1 MNNYT
6 VFHLHSDLSNGVTNI
21 DSVTKFGQYVDYAK
35 SLGMTSLGIS
45 EHGSIFEWWHKKC
58 AIEKAG
64 MKYIHEIEAYVTE
77 ALYVKETNDDGK
89 IVEKKVRDNMHCV
102 LIAAN
107 YQGFRELNKL
117 ISKSFNREDG
127 HFYYVPRIAL
137 DELMNTS
144 DNILISTACLGG
156 ILAKGNKRVKSK
168 FLDFCIKNKHRVFLE
183 IQHHRDKEGKQKEYN
198 QYLANI
204 SNKYNI
210 KLITGTDT
218 HALNDLHLAGR
229 KKLQEGKGVHFAD
242 EDSWDLSF
250 KTYDELVKAYEKQN
264 SLPEEIYLQA
274 IKNTNVLADMVE
286 EFTIDRNIKY
296 PKLYDNPLETYKEKI
311 NKSYKKHKYIKQRY
325 PKNQIKNVVNTEL
338 DVYSETQSIDFML
351 LQTYMREWEYS
362 NGIECGYGRGS
373 VSGSEIAYI
382 LGITQMDSI
391 KFNLNFFRFM
401 NPKRVTN
408 ADIDTD
414 YSSKDREKVKTFL
427 LRDHMN
433 LPQIHSSE
441 IITFNTIA
449 LKGAIR
455 DIGRALHMPLSEVG
469 SICDK
474 CEDEEEL
481 IRLRE
486 KYPELFKY
494 VDIVQG
500 TIVSIGTHPSGV
512 LVSDLDIT
520 EEIGL
525 CSSSGSQ
532 YQISMLNMKEL
543 DDLMYVK
550 LDILGLDNIG
560 VINDTCK
567 MLNIERLTP
576 DNVDLDDMNVWN
588 SMRDDTTLI
597 FQWESNSA
605 QAYLKRFMSDETLEK
620 VKSVV
625 PNFSMIKWF
634 SFGNGLIR
642 PACASYREDVA
653 DGIFYDNKLKELDE
667 FLAPTMGRVTMQED
681 IMQFLV
687 KFCGYSQAES
697 DTVRRCVDENTLV
710 MMGNGN
716 YKKIKDINVG
726 DNVISVN
733 RHGVSESKPVIN
745 VFNNGIKNVYK
756 ITTVHGKEIIA
767 TSNHKLLTQ
776 DGYKMVKELKLD
788 DSLMS
793 LKHINSDK
801 DSLRPNERLSCS
813 EMFLIGMLI
822 GDGTIFETSKNGN
835 DNIRPSFTNSDI
847 ELINKFKECILSRIR
862 PSYNNQPHCEFTISS
877 QDGVSVDKIYNV
889 KVKTDTSNKSLIRLL
904 DRYNLRHHA
913 SNKMLNDELMSYP
926 VGEKLQNLLGGLFS
940 TDGGCYNNYID
951 YSTTS
956 ELLAHQVQS
965 LLLKMG
971 IYSYILRSWIA
982 DYNYF
987 SYRVYI
993 SQVDSLSAFSRNIL
1007 PFIVGDKKTKY
1018 ELIIFNAINNTARY
1032 NFLMPNKCKDEIRL
1046 NMLIYNKSF
1055 NNIGEKLGYEK
1066 NGFNIHTTEFQ
1077 MTDYKAR
1084 EISKKLYAPYTYWL
1098 LNTEY
1103 IPLKVKSIELINES
1117 NVYDIEVEDNHN
1129 YIANGL
1135 VVHNCIAKKYG
1146 TEQVLPEIEER
1157 FIEYSSSTYNISKDK
1172 CKEII
1177 KPFLEVIL
1185 SASSYAFSWNH
1196 SDSYSCIGYICGYL
1210 RYYYPLE
1217 FLTAALNIF
1226 EGKEDKT
1233 LSITEY
1239 ARKVRIPILPIKFRH
1254 STSEYTYDKKTNSIY
1269 KGIASIKF
1277 LNDKVADSL
1286 KEVKDKEYANFIELL
1301 INIKDMP
1308 INSKQLD
1315 ILVKLNFFEEFGE
1328 INTLLK
1334 QVELFNNIYDK
1345 KQFKKDK
1352 LDELEIPLDIITK
1365 HSQKITEK
1373 LFKDFDSLAILND
1386 IIVSYKYKTTTVS
1399 DKMSYELEFLGY
1411 IQTTIPSLSL
1421 DYAYITNIDGKF
1433 KNKNVTL
1440 YRLQNGESET
1450 VKVKAKAFEDNEL
1463 LIGDVIKTVEC
1474 SRERKWGRT
1483 PEGEY
1488 YQKDEYETIL
1498 KKWIFVR

>member
-1 MNNYT
+1 MKNYT
-6 VFHLHSDLSNGVTNI
+6 VMHCHSMLSNGITNI
-21 DSVTKFGQYVDYAK
+21 DSVTHFQQYVDKAK
-35 SLGMTSLGIS
+35 ELGMTALGIS
-45 EHGSIFEWWHKKC
+45 EHGSTFEWWHKKC

-77 ALYVKETNDDGK
+77 ALYVKETNDDGE

-127 HFYYVPRIAL
+127 HFYYAPRITL
-137 DELMNTS
+137 DELMTTS

-156 ILAKGNKRVKSK
+156 ILAKGNERVKSK

-210 KLITGTDT
+210 KLIAGTDT
-218 HALNDLHLAGR
+218 HALNNLHLDGR
-229 KKLQEGKGVHFAD
+229 KKLQESKGVHFAD

-250 KTYDELVKAYEKQN
+250 KTYDELVEAYEKQN
-264 SLPEEIYLQA
+264 SLPKEIYLQA
-274 IKNTNVLADMVE
+274 IENTNVLASMIE

-311 NKSYKKHKYIKQRY
+311 NKSYNKHKYIKQRY
-325 PKNQIKNVVNTEL
+325 PKEQIKSVVNTEL
-338 DVYSETQSIDFML
+338 DVYNETKSIDFML

-433 LPQIHSSE
+433 LPQIYSSE

-455 DIGRALHMPLSEVG
+455 DIGRALHMSLSEVG

-512 LVSDLDIT
+512 LVSDLDI
-520 EEIGL
+520 EEELGL
-525 CSSSGSQ
+525 CTSSGSQ

-605 QAYLKRFMSDETLEK
+605 QAYLKRFMSDKTLEK

-653 DGIFYDNKLKELDE
+653 DGIFYDNKLKELNE

-697 DTVRRCVDENTLV
+697 DTVRR
-710 MMGNGN
+710 G
-716 YKKIKDINVG
+716 
-726 DNVISVN
+726 
-733 RHGVSESKPVIN
+733 
-745 VFNNGIKNVYK
+745 
-756 ITTVHGKEIIA
+756 
-767 TSNHKLLTQ
+767 
-776 DGYKMVKELKLD
+776 
-788 DSLMS
+788 
-793 LKHINSDK
+793 
-801 DSLRPNERLSCS
+801 
-813 EMFLIGMLI
+813 
-822 GDGTIFETSKNGN
+822 
-835 DNIRPSFTNSDI
+835 
-847 ELINKFKECILSRIR
+847 
-862 PSYNNQPHCEFTISS
+862 
-877 QDGVSVDKIYNV
+877 
-889 KVKTDTSNKSLIRLL
+889 
-904 DRYNLRHHA
+904 
-913 SNKMLNDELMSYP
+913 
-926 VGEKLQNLLGGLFS
+926 
-940 TDGGCYNNYID
+940 
-951 YSTTS
+951 
-956 ELLAHQVQS
+956 
-965 LLLKMG
+965 
-971 IYSYILRSWIA
+971 
-982 DYNYF
+982 
-987 SYRVYI
+987 
-993 SQVDSLSAFSRNIL
+993 
-1007 PFIVGDKKTKY
+1007 
-1018 ELIIFNAINNTARY
+1018 
-1032 NFLMPNKCKDEIRL
+1032 
-1046 NMLIYNKSF
+1046 
-1055 NNIGEKLGYEK
+1055 
-1066 NGFNIHTTEFQ
+1066 
-1077 MTDYKAR
+1077 
-1084 EISKKLYAPYTYWL
+1084 
-1098 LNTEY
+1098 
-1103 IPLKVKSIELINES
+1103 
-1117 NVYDIEVEDNHN
+1117 
-1129 YIANGL
+1129 
-1135 VVHNCIAKKYG
+1135 IAKKYG
-1146 TEQVLPEIEER
+1146 TEALLPEIEER

-1254 STSEYTYDKKTNSIY
+1254 STSDYTYDKKTNSIY

-1286 KEVKDKEYANFIELL
+1286 QEVKDKDYNNFIELL
-1301 INIKDMP
+1301 IDIKDMP

-1421 DYAYITNIDGKF
+1421 DYAYVTNIDGKF

-1440 YRLQNGESET
+1440 YRLQNGETEI
-1450 VKVKAKAFEDNEL
+1450 VKVKAKTFEDNGL
-1463 LIGDVIKTVEC
+1463 TVGDVIKTVEC
-1474 SRERKWGRT
+1474 SREKKWGRT

-1488 YQKDEYETIL
+1488 YQKEEYETIL
-1498 KKWIFVR
+1498 KKWVFVR